1 MCPFQTIKQSNKR
14 GERTTDKRV
23 VGKVP
28 LKDLQNRAGEKWASG
43 VYKRMVVIRQE
54 IADEKHR

>member
-28 LKDLQNRAGEKWASG
+28 LKDLQNREGEKWARG
-43 VYKRMVVIRQE
+43 VYKRMVVIR
-54 IADEKHR
+54 